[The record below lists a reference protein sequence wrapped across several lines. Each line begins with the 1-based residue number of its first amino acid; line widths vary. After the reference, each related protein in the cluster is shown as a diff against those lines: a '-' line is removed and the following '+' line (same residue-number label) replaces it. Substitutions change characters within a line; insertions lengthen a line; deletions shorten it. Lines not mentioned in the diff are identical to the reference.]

1 MDTAIIEVK
10 RGSNRNFGLVFSG
23 VFLLVAL
30 FPLLGGGNIRWWSAA
45 IALLLLAITLLK
57 PDWLTKPNLYWFK
70 FGMFLGAFIAPIVM
84 GLVFLLTI
92 LPMGLVFRALGK
104 DPLRLKIDKQAKSYW
119 LKRET
124 PPHSM
129 KNQF

>member
-10 RGSNRNFGLVFSG
+10 RGSNRNFGLVFSA

-30 FPLLGGGNIRWWSAA
+30 FPLLGGGHIRWWSAI
-45 IALLLLAITLLK
+45 IALIILVITLLK

-70 FGMFLGAFIAPIVM
+70 FGMFLGAFVAPIVM

-92 LPMGLVFRALGK
+92 LPMGLIFRAMRK
-104 DPLRLKIDKQAKSYW
+104 DPLRLKLDKQATSYW

-124 PPHSM
+124 PPHPM